1 MFDDANEI
9 LKENQDCLKILRHY
23 ARVEKPSEGE
33 ESSNWSQRLYH
44 QVGQTEQVEHS
55 EEETTDPTSEAHG
68 LLIAYGYLDIELVG
82 RDAGIHY
89 RLSSAGKKLL
99 AQVDKQTTDQEDQR
113 RAG

>member
-1 MFDDANEI
+1 MFDDASQL
-9 LKENQDCLKILRHY
+9 LKENQDCLNILRHY
-23 ARVEKPSEGE
+23 AREEKLSEGE
-33 ESSNWSQRLYH
+33 ECSNWSQRLYH
-44 QVGQTEQVEHS
+44 QVEHSEHVEHS
-55 EEETTDPTSEAHG
+55 EEEATDPTSEAHG

-99 AQVDKQTTDQEDQR
+99 AQMDKQTTEQEAQR